1 MDNSNRINQTTI
13 AQTTQRQTPQ
23 NDFGQVMAR
32 TVASVVQVGTGVA
45 GGLAMGNPV
54 LSAAVSSATSAIS
67 GITGVARSGV
77 QSVGGTPGTTGGA
90 SGSGAA
96 GGTGATG
103 GAGEWDLMEAQK
115 LMNAEQRSF
124 NLQYLQLQNSLQQES
139 REFNAVSNIMK
150 VRHDSAK
157 AAINNIR

>member
-1 MDNSNRINQTTI
+1 MDSPNRINQTSI
-13 AQTTQRQTPQ
+13 TTTVPRQTPQ

-32 TVASVVQVGTGVA
+32 TLSGVVQVGAGVA

-54 LSAAVSSATSAIS
+54 LSAAVSSIAGAASSVASS
-67 GITGVARSGV
+67 GGAVTA
-77 QSVGGTPGTTGGA
+77 VGGVPGTVAGTGAGA
-90 SGSGAA
+90 TAGAGGAA
-96 GGTGATG
+96 GQGS
-103 GAGEWDLMEAQK
+103 EWELLEAQK
-115 LMNAEQRSF
+115 LLKADERKF
-124 NLQYLQLQNSLQQES
+124 NMAYLDLQNAMQRES